1 MICWRRETKIYNNII
16 LKNDILTAYLHNAY
30 NQWSLLAWL
39 SNKNIVILPYICELC
54 VQFSF
59 EQLCQTFQINSLNPK
74 CDQYQTSPSDI
85 NALQNRLV
93 MRIKDMITQDTM
105 RWYFNNFSLLGNV
118 QGQQMGI
125 WILISWLKG
134 LKSNIARSAG
144 VFWAGESCLVMF
156 VLL

>member
-59 EQLCQTFQINSLNPK
+59 EQLCETFQINPLNPK

-85 NALQNRLV
+85 NAL
-93 MRIKDMITQDTM
+93 
-105 RWYFNNFSLLGNV
+105 
-118 QGQQMGI
+118 
-125 WILISWLKG
+125 
-134 LKSNIARSAG
+134 
-144 VFWAGESCLVMF
+144 
-156 VLL
+156 